1 MIIDIVSVSPV
12 RNQKVIVDLLR
23 KNGYTVTQ
31 ASVSRDLE
39 ELSIAKSNGTY
50 RRQAEPMRTSPFGRL
65 AFAVSGE
72 SLIVARCSPGMAS
85 ALAVL
90 LDSKGF
96 EEIVGTIA
104 GDDTVF
110 IAVDDKRKQTA
121 LLKRLRNEFT
131 DGE

>member
-1 MIIDIVSVSPV
+1 MIVDIVSVSSV

-39 ELSIAKSNGTY
+39 ELSIGKANGIY
-50 RRQAEPMRTSPFGRL
+50 RRHVAPLKGSPFGRL
-65 AFAVSGE
+65 AFSVAGE
-72 SLIVARCSPGMAS
+72 NLIVARCSPGMAS

-121 LLKRLRNEFT
+121 LLKRLRSEFA
-131 DGE
+131 DDE